1 MTPTADTSGAVAVLD
16 SVTGAPLM
24 VTSTEATPLDQRPA
38 AVYLARLA
46 VGARRSQLGA
56 LRTMAH
62 LLAGTDAD
70 AFTLPWHLLGYQ
82 HTQALRTQLDERY
95 APATANR
102 MLAALRGVLTECWRT
117 TIPRGRALKGGE
129 LRALFAVCADGSA
142 AGARDAALLATLYA
156 GGLRRSEAVALDL
169 ADYDPTYS
177 LDASALTVRHG
188 KGHKER
194 IVYVQNGA
202 RTAMGDWLAI
212 RGDKAGPLFQRLRK
226 GGVLVPTRL
235 TDQAVLDILQRRCI
249 QAGVKACSPHDL
261 RRTMISDLLDAGA
274 DISTVQ
280 KLAGHSNVTTTQRY
294 DRRGEA
300 VKAKAS
306 GLHHYGQWEPLNS
319 AQRKRIEN
327 VARGQSVVAGQP
339 TLTSAP
345 KGPARCL
352 RTAYY
357 PSTRTILIPYK
368 RVVRT
373 GLLHHQCLDRVK
385 QTLQ

>member
-1 MTPTADTSGAVAVLD
+1 MTPTAATSGAVAWLD
-16 SVTGAPLM
+16 D
-24 VTSTEATPLDQRPA
+24 VTSAAPVVASADQRSQAAPLDQRPA
-38 AVYLARLA
+38 TVYLARLA

-56 LRTMAH
+56 LRTMAQF
-62 LLAGTDAD
+62 LAGADAD
-70 AFTLPWHLLGYQ
+70 PFTLPWQQLGYQ
-82 HTQALRTQLDERY
+82 HTQALRTQLAARY

-102 MLAALRGVLTECWRT
+102 MLAALRGVLTECWRLGLMDAEARARASDVAAVRGT

-129 LRALFAVCADGSA
+129 LRALFAVCSDGSA
-142 AGARDAALLATLYA
+142 SGARDAALLATLYA

-177 LDASALTVRHG
+177 ADASALTIRHG

-194 IVYVQNGA
+194 VVYVQNGA

-212 RGDKAGPLFQRLRK
+212 RGDAPGPLFQRLRK
-226 GGVLVPTRL
+226 GGVLVHTRL
-235 TDQAVLDILQRRCI
+235 TDQAVLDILQRRCT

-300 VKAKAS
+300 VKAKA
-306 GLHHYGQWEPLNS
+306 
-319 AQRKRIEN
+319 A
-327 VARGQSVVAGQP
+327 
-339 TLTSAP
+339 
-345 KGPARCL
+345 
-352 RTAYY
+352 
-357 PSTRTILIPYK
+357 
-368 RVVRT
+368 
-373 GLLHHQCLDRVK
+373 GLLHVPYGGQE
-385 QTLQ
+385 